1 MSAKATRTTF
11 HFSTSLVAL
20 GVRSEQS
27 IARHERKYLLFALAV
42 FTLFALYHALIT
54 PLWFDELFTL
64 FISRLSSLQ
73 EMLRAMPSDGQPPLQ
88 YLLTHISLRLL
99 GESAFALRVPEIIAT
114 ITAGWMTYKIVRRHG
129 TAIQALFALVM
140 MLGAILIMYQAYTA
154 RPYGLLLAFTALTF
168 YSWQTASL
176 RQHHR
181 LLPLCGVAMGIAGA
195 ILSHHFGLVH
205 VGLFLAAGEGAR
217 FIQRHRL
224 DVWLLSAMVTG
235 LAPLALTLPLA
246 HISHTVLGEA
256 VLHSTN
262 FWAKP
267 SAIDLLWYSGMI
279 SLPLLYL
286 FAIFAFLPWPKR
298 PDDGKISSLLQVPF
312 HEWTAMYALCL
323 LLPVVILLTVFKTG
337 NFQPKYAI
345 STSLGLA
352 LFSGW
357 ALPRFA
363 PRQINIQPLLALSSV
378 CCLLL
383 MAMTL
388 FLENM
393 HLPIWKAQ
401 PGTIAVS
408 PVLLNASAGFPIVV
422 ANAYDYAPEWW
433 YAPPSVQQRLI
444 YLSDVA
450 YAERQPDFLPELSLA
465 TSQDY
470 IPLRVTAYAP
480 FVSSH
485 ATFLLL
491 DSGLPR
497 LTWVVPR
504 LANAGWRLTPIAKS
518 GKDVLYRVDRP

>member
-1 MSAKATRTTF
+1 
-11 HFSTSLVAL
+11 
-20 GVRSEQS
+20 
-27 IARHERKYLLFALAV
+27 
-42 FTLFALYHALIT
+42 
-54 PLWFDELFTL
+54 
-64 FISRLSSLQ
+64 
-73 EMLRAMPSDGQPPLQ
+73 MLRAMPSDGQPPLQ

-298 PDDGKISSLLQVPF
+298 PDDGKISSLLQVPSASCCDLADGIQDRQLSTQIR
-312 HEWTAMYALCL
+312 HQHVPWTGTVQWLGIAALCA
-323 LLPVVILLTVFKTG
+323 PAD
-337 NFQPKYAI
+337 QYSA
-345 STSLGLA
+345 TSCSQQCL
-352 LFSGW
+352 
-357 ALPRFA
+357 
-363 PRQINIQPLLALSSV
+363 LSS
-378 CCLLL
+378 
-383 MAMTL
+383 
-388 FLENM
+388 
-393 HLPIWKAQ
+393 
-401 PGTIAVS
+401 
-408 PVLLNASAGFPIVV
+408 
-422 ANAYDYAPEWW
+422 AYGN
-433 YAPPSVQQRLI
+433 
-444 YLSDVA
+444 DV
-450 YAERQPDFLPELSLA
+450 
-465 TSQDY
+465 
-470 IPLRVTAYAP
+470 IP
-480 FVSSH
+480 
-485 ATFLLL
+485 
-491 DSGLPR
+491 
-497 LTWVVPR
+497 
-504 LANAGWRLTPIAKS
+504 
-518 GKDVLYRVDRP
+518 